1 MAYRIVN
8 VAEDPRSG
16 QFAYFRAMADPW
28 AGITVPVDITA
39 FYNAL
44 DGRPFFLSFLYAL
57 TRAANAVPELRRRLL
72 NGQVVEFD
80 RCCPS
85 YPAMKDSGVYV
96 YCLVDSGLLPYETFL
111 TDGKRRQAEA
121 LRGDEL
127 VESGDPL
134 SNFFVSCV
142 PWLAYTQLKHPATG
156 PDDSNPRFSWGKFTE
171 QNGCITLPV
180 TVFVNHALADGLHI
194 ARFYENLDRE
204 LSDIVKIIK
213 NSR

>member
-8 VAEDPRSG
+8 MEEDPRSG

-28 AGITVPVDITA
+28 SGITVEVDITEFHA
-39 FYNAL
+39 AL

-72 NGQVVEFD
+72 DGQVVEFD

-85 YPAMKDSGVYV
+85 YTAMKDSGVYV
-96 YCLVDSGLLPYETFL
+96 YCLVDSGLLPYEDFL
-111 TDGKRRQAEA
+111 ADGKQRQAEA
-121 LRGDEL
+121 LKGEGL
-127 VESGDPL
+127 AESGDPL

-142 PWLAYTQLKHPATG
+142 PWLAYTQLKHPVTG
-156 PDDSNPRFSWGKFTE
+156 PEDTNPRFSWGKFTE
-171 QNGCITLPV
+171 MNGRVTMPV

-194 ARFYENLDRE
+194 ARFYENLDQE
-204 LSDIVKIIK
+204 LAEIVKQIK
-213 NSR
+213 NS

>member
-1 MAYRIVN
+1 
-8 VAEDPRSG
+8 
-16 QFAYFRAMADPW
+16 
-28 AGITVPVDITA
+28 
-39 FYNAL
+39 
-44 DGRPFFLSFLYAL
+44 
-57 TRAANAVPELRRRLL
+57 
-72 NGQVVEFD
+72 
-80 RCCPS
+80 
-85 YPAMKDSGVYV
+85 MKDSGVYV

-111 TDGKRRQAEA
+111 IDGKRRQAEA

-171 QNGCITLPV
+171 QNGRITLPV

>member
-8 VAEDPRSG
+8 MAEDPRSG

-85 YPAMKDSGVYV
+85 YTAMKDSGVYV

-111 TDGKRRQAEA
+111 TDGKRRQA
-121 LRGDEL
+121 
-127 VESGDPL
+127 DPL

-142 PWLAYTQLKHPATG
+142 PWLAYTQLKHPTTG

-171 QNGCITLPV
+171 QNGRITLPV

>member
-8 VAEDPRSG
+8 MEEDPRSG

-28 AGITVPVDITA
+28 AGITVEVDITEFHA
-39 FYNAL
+39 AL

-72 NGQVVEFD
+72 DGQVVEFD

-85 YPAMKDSGVYV
+85 YTAMKDSGVYV
-96 YCLVDSGLLPYETFL
+96 YCLVDSGLLPYEDFL

-121 LRGDEL
+121 LKGEGL
-127 VESGDPL
+127 AESGDPL

-142 PWLAYTQLKHPATG
+142 PWLAYTQLKHPVTG
-156 PDDSNPRFSWGKFTE
+156 PEDTNPRFSWGKFTE
-171 QNGCITLPV
+171 MNGRVTMPV
-180 TVFVNHALADGLHI
+180 TIFVNHALADGLHI
-194 ARFYENLDRE
+194 AQFYENLNQE
-204 LSDIVKIIK
+204 LAEIVKQIK
-213 NSR
+213 NS

>member
-8 VAEDPRSG
+8 MAEDPRSG

-85 YPAMKDSGVYV
+85 YTAMKDSGVYV
-96 YCLVDSGLLPYETFL
+96 YCLV
-111 TDGKRRQAEA
+111 
-121 LRGDEL
+121 
-127 VESGDPL
+127 ESGDPM

-171 QNGCITLPV
+171 QNGRITLPV

-204 LSDIVKIIK
+204 LSDIVKIIN

>member
-8 VAEDPRSG
+8 MAEDPRSG

-72 NGQVVEFD
+72 NGQVIEFD

-85 YPAMKDSGVYV
+85 YTAMKDSGVYV

-134 SNFFVSCV
+134 SNFFGSCV

-171 QNGCITLPV
+171 QNGRITLPV
-180 TVFVNHALADGLHI
+180 TVL
-194 ARFYENLDRE
+194 
-204 LSDIVKIIK
+204 
-213 NSR
+213 

>member
-1 MAYRIVN
+1 MTMKKAKIAVL
-8 VAEDPRSG
+8 VSG
-16 QFAYFRAMADPW
+16 GGTNLQALLDAQA
-28 AGITVPVDITA
+28 AGLLPHGEI
-39 FYNAL
+39 AL
-44 DGRPFFLSFLYAL
+44 VVSSNEGAYAL

-85 YPAMKDSGVYV
+85 YTAMKDSGVYV

-171 QNGCITLPV
+171 QNGRITLPV

>member
-1 MAYRIVN
+1 M
-8 VAEDPRSG
+8 AEDPRSG

-80 RCCPS
+80 RCNPS
-85 YPAMKDSGVYV
+85 YTAMKDSGVYV

-121 LRGDEL
+121 LRDDEL

-142 PWLAYTQLKHPATG
+142 PWLAYTQLKHPVTG
-156 PDDSNPRFSWGKFTE
+156 PEDTNPRFS
-171 QNGCITLPV
+171 
-180 TVFVNHALADGLHI
+180 
-194 ARFYENLDRE
+194 
-204 LSDIVKIIK
+204 
-213 NSR
+213 